1 MANWCKKPTHWKS
14 PWSWERLKADHPA
27 DPAHQWPPAPP
38 GETLGSGSASSIS
51 SLAAQGEAL
60 TPPPDKEYFSF
71 CGFRSVLFLELVK
84 ILQIC
89 TSSFSKPAL
98 FLEMPF
104 IDISDFKLA
113 VVQSCPTLR
122 PHGLQY
128 ARLPC
133 PLPSSGACSNSYPSS
148 QWCHPAISS
157 SGIPFSSRLL
167 SFPELGSFPVS
178 QLFAS
183 GGQSI
188 GASASASVLPMNIQD
203 WFPLGLDGLVLGM
216 VKKIWNAQLGLNFR

>member
-1 MANWCKKPTHWKS
+1 MPSTPLCRSS
-14 PWSWERLKADHPA
+14 PSFEMSQGGEGVCVSCDTRLLSPSQLVCAPSEAQVLFLFPYVSPVGPVATLSNVLPLGCVLRSLEGEVQEQEENSPLPPRSGGDHPA

-148 QWCHPAISS
+148 Q
-157 SGIPFSSRLL
+157 
-167 SFPELGSFPVS
+167 
-178 QLFAS
+178 
-183 GGQSI
+183 
-188 GASASASVLPMNIQD
+188 
-203 WFPLGLDGLVLGM
+203 
-216 VKKIWNAQLGLNFR
+216 